1 MVNFMDGFIYVNNG
15 SSFQNEQNLQII
27 ETLINQIREAKEKF
41 SLKST
46 LFVYTR
52 AEEYKMKINKFS
64 STISKI
70 INEKFL
76 SQNFINILRQNNII
90 ENLDG
95 ALYSKISNSEYKEY
109 QQFKH
114 FSFNTLNINELY
126 DNLSKNYIIFKE
138 EELNQYQPK
147 EEKLNDIIVKIKNII
162 KINQVNEMVQKVAKL
177 YLFISDN
184 IDKY

>member
-70 INEKFL
+70 INEKFR

-109 QQFKH
+109 QQF
-114 FSFNTLNINELY
+114 NTLVLIL
-126 DNLSKNYIIFKE
+126 
-138 EELNQYQPK
+138 
-147 EEKLNDIIVKIKNII
+147 
-162 KINQVNEMVQKVAKL
+162 
-177 YLFISDN
+177 
-184 IDKY
+184 